1 MFCIHAYATFL
12 LKKDSHWWIFP
23 LEQKFVE
30 MVFSIHVCKISLP
43 TDDRLPW
50 MIRFA
55 YHSCNKNKIYKSK
68 CKSGFSWT
76 RWWYLVQFINIT
88 IPKVKV
94 KFIQL
99 NYYWLFLNIVFIQ
112 LFCENTKAK
121 CPHDMFN
128 DTKKFQDF
136 KYAFKTN
143 VIWQTWSPLAPGKP
157 SAPGEPWAPCD
168 DKTRY

>member
-1 MFCIHAYATFL
+1 MY
-12 LKKDSHWWIFP
+12 
-23 LEQKFVE
+23 
-30 MVFSIHVCKISLP
+30 KISLP

-55 YHSCNKNKIYKSK
+55 YHSCSKNKIYKSK

-88 IPKVKV
+88 IPKMKV

-112 LFCENTKAK
+112 VFCENTGKVSSWHVLMIQKNSKIINMPSKSMSFDRPGHLWLLANHQHLENLGH
-121 CPHDMFN
+121 PVMIR
-128 DTKKFQDF
+128 QDINYC
-136 KYAFKTN
+136 KSNK
-143 VIWQTWSPLAPGKP
+143 
-157 SAPGEPWAPCD
+157 
-168 DKTRY
+168 

>member
-1 MFCIHAYATFL
+1 MLQVWNYISNMSTFSFPIPKRHFDKKTKKIYSIYIFKVAMFLKTGVDIYIHIY
-12 LKKDSHWWIFP
+12 HWWIFL

-112 LFCENTKAK
+112 LFCENT
-121 CPHDMFN
+121 
-128 DTKKFQDF
+128 
-136 KYAFKTN
+136 
-143 VIWQTWSPLAPGKP
+143 GKV
-157 SAPGEPWAPCD
+157 SSW
-168 DKTRY
+168 YV